1 MSVDGA
7 AEKSS
12 LQKSRSELQL
22 SHSLRQINFFD
33 PCKAEISTAYSEIA
47 GNKYVARSNRSSLF
61 DLHDLRLPKKLNS

>member
-33 PCKAEISTAYSEIA
+33 PSGKAIINWKASE
-47 GNKYVARSNRSSLF
+47 
-61 DLHDLRLPKKLNS
+61 

>member
-33 PCKAEISTAYSEIA
+33 PCKAEKAPHIPRLPGISTWQDLTDLLYSI
-47 GNKYVARSNRSSLF
+47 F
-61 DLHDLRLPKKLNS
+61 MI